1 MIFFFVIFVLIC
13 FVSFVSCNEFK
24 KLEFNFNGIIII
36 WYDNFDKGFFEGFL
50 LKMEYDVKGF

>member
-13 FVSFVSCNEFK
+13 FVSFVSCDEFK
-24 KLEFNFNGIIII
+24 KILSFNGIIII
-36 WYDNFDKGFFEGFL
+36 WYDNFDKGFFEGFF